1 MLVNCV
7 AYRQGQKLADI
18 SLPDVP
24 QYLSQQNCFVWVA
37 LKDPDA
43 AELALL
49 QEEFGLHDLAV
60 EDAHGGHQRP
70 KIEEYGP
77 SLFIVVQ
84 SVELAGDQALHTG
97 QISIFV
103 GANYVL
109 SVRRGTR
116 YGFTELRGRTEQEPD
131 LLSHGPAY
139 VLYALLDTVVDRY
152 FPVLDALSDETEAL
166 EERIFGGQTTRAQI
180 EALYSLK
187 RKLMQLKHAVSPLLE
202 VAGKLH
208 GGRVPA
214 MCLSLK
220 DYFRDVHDHLVRLDQ
235 SIDNLRDMVSTAVSV
250 NLSLITLQENEVTK
264 RLAGYAAL
272 IAVPTMIVG
281 VYGMNFDYMP
291 ELQWRFGYP
300 VILGAMVLIDV
311 WLFYRF
317 RKAKWL

>member
-7 AYRQGQKLADI
+7 AYRQGQKLADF
-18 SLPDVP
+18 SLKDVQ

-37 LKDPDA
+37 LRDPDPE
-43 AELALL
+43 ELVLL
-49 QEEFGLHDLAV
+49 QAEFGLHDLAI
-60 EDAHGGHQRP
+60 EDARGGHQRP
-70 KIEEYGP
+70 KIEEYGS

-84 SVELAGDQALHTG
+84 SVELADEGLHTG

-103 GANYVL
+103 GGNYVL

-116 YGFTELRGRTEQEPD
+116 YGFAELRGRTEQEPD

-139 VLYALLDTVVDRY
+139 VLYALLDAVVDRY

-166 EERIFGGQTTRAQI
+166 EDRIFGGQTTRAQI
-180 EALYSLK
+180 ESLYGLK
-187 RKLMQLKHAVSPLLE
+187 RKLMQLKHAVGPLLE

-214 MCLSLK
+214 MCLGLK

-264 RLAGYAAL
+264 RLASYAAL

-281 VYGMNFDYMP
+281 IYGMNFDYMP

-300 VILGAMVLIDV
+300 VIVGGMVLIDV
-311 WLFYRF
+311 WLFSRF

>member
-7 AYRQGQKLADI
+7 AYRQGQRLAEI
-18 SLPDVP
+18 PLQDVK
-24 QYLSQQNCFVWVA
+24 QYTNQPNCFVWVA
-37 LKDPDA
+37 LRDPEPE
-43 AELALL
+43 ELALL
-49 QEEFGLHDLAV
+49 QEEFDLHDLAV
-60 EDAHGGHQRP
+60 EDARGGHQRP

-84 SVELAGDQALHTG
+84 SVELADDGLNTG
-97 QISIFV
+97 QIAIFV
-103 GANYVL
+103 GANYVV

-116 YGFTELRGRTEQEPD
+116 YGFADLRGRTEREPD
-131 LLSHGPAY
+131 LLCHGPAY

-152 FPVLDALSDETEAL
+152 FPVLDVLSDETEAL
-166 EERIFGGQTTRAQI
+166 EDRIFGGQTTRAQI
-180 EALYSLK
+180 EALYGLK

-214 MCLSLK
+214 MCLGLK

-272 IAVPTMIVG
+272 VAVPTLIVG
-281 VYGMNFDYMP
+281 IYGMNFANMP
-291 ELQWRFGYP
+291 ELHWRYGYP
-300 VILGAMVLIDV
+300 VILSAMVLIDG